1 MTMQKQLAIASCNPV
16 KIRAAQQALEAAFGD
31 HQWQLQPHAVPSG
44 VAEQPLS
51 EAETR
56 QGAENRLAALR
67 QAAPG
72 ADFYVAIEGG
82 YDRIQGQ
89 PMTFAY
95 IAISD
100 GQRIQVGR
108 SGTLPLPATIGR
120 ALEAGGELG
129 PLIDRLFND
138 HNIKQKGGAIGVLTD
153 HLVDRTGI
161 YRDTLCLLLA
171 PWLHP
176 ELYHQNG

>member
-1 MTMQKQLAIASCNPV
+1 MPKQLAIASLNPV
-16 KIRAAQQALEAAFGD
+16 KIRAAQQALEAAFPD
-31 HQWQLQPHAVPSG
+31 QQWQLRPHAVPSG

-51 EAETR
+51 EEETR
-56 QGAENRLAALR
+56 QGAENRLAALQ
-67 QAAPG
+67 QAAPDV
-72 ADFYVAIEGG
+72 DFYVAIEGG
-82 YDRIQGQ
+82 YDRLQGQ

-100 GQRIQVGR
+100 GRRVQLGR
-108 SGTLPLPATIGR
+108 SGTLPLPESIGA

-129 PLIDRLFND
+129 PLMDQLFND
-138 HNIKQKGGAIGVLTD
+138 NNIKQKGGAIGVLTH

-176 ELYHQNG
+176 TLYHHNG